1 MSPVWDGIGV
11 GWPWTTSGGLH
22 LGFTWSPARPTTHS
36 ASAWFRDR
44 RVGDGGRCVWIHEVQ
59 LGNIGVVV
67 VVRVGHGYRVQ
78 HGEVDGR
85 PGTRAVRTALDG
97 DGSPPLPRLG
107 VRMG

>member
-1 MSPVWDGIGV
+1 M
-11 GWPWTTSGGLH
+11 
-22 LGFTWSPARPTTHS
+22 R
-36 ASAWFRDR
+36 
-44 RVGDGGRCVWIHEVQ
+44 IHEV
-59 LGNIGVVV
+59 LPGGVGVVV